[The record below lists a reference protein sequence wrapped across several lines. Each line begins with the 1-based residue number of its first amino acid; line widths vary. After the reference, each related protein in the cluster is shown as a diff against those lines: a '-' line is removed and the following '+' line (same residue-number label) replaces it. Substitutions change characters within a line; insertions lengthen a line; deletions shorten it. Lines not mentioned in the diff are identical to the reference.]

1 MRTGKSLPNL
11 KKRGAAPWG
20 GASSRIW
27 QKASFPVPRD
37 LILGI
42 DPVRLPLILHHCPS
56 AAAPNRSDR
65 LILYHCPSTA
75 APTRSDQALICI
87 DVTAYLVRSCLI
99 LHLRDYRSAQIVL
112 RLAMMRLQWRFDL
125 FSASCIHGTRSNDQ
139 VPCAAPG
146 QIALQLVT
154 MQDEA
159 RFDRIKGR

>member
-1 MRTGKSLPNL
+1 MRMGKKSLPSL
-11 KKRGAAPWG
+11 KMRGAALRDD
-20 GASSRIW
+20 ASSRIW

-42 DPVRLPLILHHCPS
+42 DPVRLPLILHH
-56 AAAPNRSDR
+56 R
-65 LILYHCPSTA
+65 PSTA

-99 LHLRDYRSAQIVL
+99 LHLRDYRSAQIAS
-112 RLAMMRLQWRFDL
+112 RLALMRLQWRFDL
-125 FSASCIHGTRSNDQ
+125 FSASCIHGIRSNDQ